1 MPIWPAMKAIFTAS
15 PVEPPLAEVE
25 GAASLAAV
33 LGAAALGA
41 VVAEVPPLLLHAA
54 ARTMLAAPSA
64 RYRPNDAR
72 FTLLL
77 LHESR
82 TAPVDTAQPGPTL
95 RGALPAPL
103 IEVHREDQDDP
114 HDGEL
119 VERLDLQDDEAVLE
133 HDGDEAA
140 EDRTSDRRDP
150 AEQAGPSQDHGGD
163 RLQAVGLMADH
174 VGSRVTRD
182 SDDSR
187 DADEDTHEDEQ
198 AKGVAVDVDARADR
212 RLRG

>member
-1 MPIWPAMKAIFTAS
+1 MKAILTAS
-15 PVEPPLAEVE
+15 PVEPPLADVE

-54 ARTMLAAPSA
+54 ARTMLAAPNA
-64 RYRPNDAR
+64 RYVPKDAR

-77 LHESR
+77 LHGSR
-82 TAPVDTAQPGPTL
+82 TASVDTAQAGPTL

-119 VERLDLQDDEAVLE
+119 VERLDL
-133 HDGDEAA
+133 
-140 EDRTSDRRDP
+140 
-150 AEQAGPSQDHGGD
+150 
-163 RLQAVGLMADH
+163 
-174 VGSRVTRD
+174 
-182 SDDSR
+182 
-187 DADEDTHEDEQ
+187 
-198 AKGVAVDVDARADR
+198 
-212 RLRG
+212 